1 MKSKYNISDSER
13 EVMEMLWKQKEAI
26 KQSELLTLFAK
37 EGKEWKRQTLNTFLA
52 RLEEKELVV
61 RESRMVK
68 AAYTEEEYNCLQ
80 MKEAIGQMY
89 GGKLSN
95 FVLAFTKEHGIS
107 KEDEEE
113 LFRLLQERKE
123 RKE

>member
-1 MKSKYNISDSER
+1 MRTKYDISDAER

-26 KQSELLTLFAK
+26 KQSELLTLFAE

-61 RESRMVK
+61 RENRMVK
-68 AAYTEEEYNCLQ
+68 AVYTEEEYNCLQ
-80 MKEAIGQMY
+80 MKEAIGEMY

-123 RKE
+123 CKE

>member
-1 MKSKYNISDSER
+1 MRTKYDISDAER

-26 KQSELLTLFAK
+26 KQSELLTLFA
-37 EGKEWKRQTLNTFLA
+37 EAGKEWKRQTLNTFLA

-113 LFRLLQERKE
+113 LLRLLQERKE
-123 RKE
+123 CKE

>member
-26 KQSELLTLFAK
+26 KQSELLTLFA
-37 EGKEWKRQTLNTFLA
+37 EAGKEWKRQTLNTFLA

-107 KEDEEE
+107 REDEEE
-113 LFRLLQERKE
+113 LLRLLQKRKE